1 MWLRLDDYEAAF
13 LAELLNRELKE
24 QLHVDDEGKGK
35 LQPIFDRLN
44 EQPDP
49 DTAAFATAVDT
60 NDELEVDSD
69 TVISRSDD
77 GAFVMAWAYVTNEQA
92 GIEPEEDASCENCGN
107 TDNDGSDICPD
118 CGGAIVSD

>member
-1 MWLRLDDYEAAF
+1 MWLRLDDHEAAF

-35 LQPIFDRLN
+35 LQTIFDRLN
-44 EQPDP
+44 EPPDS
-49 DTAAFATAVDT
+49 DTAAFAAAVDT

-77 GAFVMAWAYVTNEQA
+77 GAFVMAWVYVTNAEA
-92 GIEPEEDASCENCGN
+92 GVEPEEDASCENCGG
-107 TDNDGSDICPD
+107 TDNDGSDICTD
-118 CGGAIVSD
+118 CGGAITS